1 MATSTKKKR
10 TAVTMAKAPEKKTK
24 IKSNPLDDLAQAMAG
39 KDGVV
44 EVLRFSSDDVIGHV
58 GPEDIISTGS
68 LALDKATGLG
78 GFPRGRLVEVY
89 GQPEVGK
96 TTSAHH
102 LVAAFQKAGGV
113 AGIYDPE
120 EKLDLAYAKDV
131 GVNADDLL
139 AIQPAAKTIEAGLA
153 AFDRALTHWIDTKRE
168 KVPLLLVWDSI
179 GGTSHDKEYKDPT
192 NKEPGVPA
200 RELRRMMRVL
210 TGKIARARAIVLL
223 INQQYE
229 IIGFTG
235 FGPKRSTYGGGGIR
249 YHASLRI
256 EMVRTGSLKLPSGQI
271 IGVEGLIKVF
281 KNSLGIPQQQPY
293 AIAYKRGFDNAW
305 SIVEKLKEARYITVG
320 GGQYKFHME
329 GSDPVTWAG
338 GFAQLDQMMRDD
350 EKLKDTLVKVYNA
363 LP

>member
-1 MATSTKKKR
+1 M
-10 TAVTMAKAPEKKTK
+10 
-24 IKSNPLDDLAQAMAG
+24 
-39 KDGVV
+39 
-44 EVLRFSSDDVIGHV
+44 
-58 GPEDIISTGS
+58 
-68 LALDKATGLG
+68 
-78 GFPRGRLVEVY
+78 
-89 GQPEVGK
+89 
-96 TTSAHH
+96 
-102 LVAAFQKAGGV
+102 
-113 AGIYDPE
+113 
-120 EKLDLAYAKDV
+120 
-131 GVNADDLL
+131 
-139 AIQPAAKTIEAGLA
+139 
-153 AFDRALTHWIDTKRE
+153 
-168 KVPLLLVWDSI
+168 PLLLVWDSI